1 MAVFG
6 ASNQLIAVGAIEL
19 AAVLL
24 LLWQGKRLREHGKAM
39 ARAQTEAF
47 RLARADA
54 LTGLTNLQ
62 GFAESVSK
70 LMGAGA
76 PVSVLLI
83 DIENFKQFNGTHG
96 LRMGDELLR
105 AFADRLRGLSPD
117 KSRLARVGADEFG
130 WVLEAGVRQEVA
142 EAAAL
147 KVMRALE
154 EPLMA
159 GGQSH
164 GLRVNIGLARS
175 PDHATSSESLI
186 RSATSALDRVRL
198 AGESWGWFD
207 PAAEAAE
214 RARFALARDLREAIR
229 LEHLE
234 PWYQPVVNLAS
245 SAVVGMEILVR
256 WRHPERGLLT
266 PDVFIPLAEE
276 LGLAGAI
283 SQSLFRQLSRDSRHW
298 PDHLTFAFNA
308 SPGQLRD
315 LIALV
320 QSPASIGAEPIEPSR
335 IELEVTES
343 ALVQDLDVAREV
355 IAALHAQGTRVT
367 LDNFGVGSSSIF
379 HLRALPFDKI
389 KIDRR
394 FVMDMD
400 RDRRS
405 AACVHAMV
413 ALGQSLGVEVAAEGV
428 ETAETASQLLSI
440 GCPTAQGYYYSE
452 PIPAPAVT
460 ELLRLQS
467 RAA

>member
-1 MAVFG
+1 MAGLTNVT
-6 ASNQLIAVGAIEL
+6 LLVCVIAI
-19 AAVLL
+19 AAVAL
-24 LLWQGKRLREHGKAM
+24 LLWQTSRLQQHSRAM
-39 ARAQTEAF
+39 AKAQTEAF
-47 RLARADA
+47 RMARADS
-54 LTGLTNLQ
+54 LTGLTNLN

-70 LMGAGA
+70 LLGAGE
-76 PVSVLLI
+76 PVTVLLI
-83 DIENFKQFNGTHG
+83 DLENFKAFNSTHG
-96 LRMGDELLR
+96 LRLGDELLR
-105 AFADRLRGLSPD
+105 AFANRMRSLSPD
-117 KSRLARVGADEFG
+117 KNRLARVGADEFG
-130 WVLEAGVRQEVA
+130 WVLEGGLKAEGA

-147 KVMRALE
+147 KIMLALE
-154 EPLMA
+154 EPLLA

-164 GLRVNIGLARS
+164 IVKVNIGMARS
-175 PDHATSSESLI
+175 PDHATGAEELI
-186 RSATSALDRVRL
+186 RAAASALDRVRL
-198 AGESWGWFD
+198 AGESCGWFD
-207 PAAEAAE
+207 PEIEAAE
-214 RARFALARDLREAIR
+214 RARFALARDLREAIKR
-229 LEHLE
+229 EFLE
-234 PWYQPVVNLAS
+234 PWYLPVINLTT

-256 WRHPERGLLT
+256 WRHPTRGLLS

-320 QSPASIGAEPIEPSR
+320 QSPDSIGAEPIDPKR

-343 ALVQDLDVAREV
+343 ALVQDLEVAREV

-379 HLRALPFDKI
+379 HLKALQFDKI

-394 FVMDMD
+394 FVMEMD
-400 RDRRS
+400 RDPR
-405 AACVHAMV
+405 AADCVKAMV

-428 ETAETASQLLSI
+428 ESGETATQLLSI
-440 GCPTAQGYYYSE
+440 GCRTAQGYYYSP